1 MFDIVG
7 ISAVVSTAYLNT
19 KSISKII
26 REVSPR
32 TLIVCGGNL
41 AASSEILLR
50 KTNVDVCVVG
60 DGEITF
66 NELVK
71 NASSEPDFYESWRSS
86 GLFLEIAG
94 LAFLDN
100 ENSFQFTGFR
110 RAPEA
115 QEITSP
121 DFSILEKSGS
131 LGHFVYP
138 SNLEGSNADNSEMET
153 TVISAKGCVARC
165 TFCHRWERGY
175 RVRPIEQLI
184 EHSIST

>member
-1 MFDIVG
+1 MEKIGETAEFFDIDFHRFSISDIENFFGERVFDIVG

-26 REVSPR
+26 RKVSPR

-71 NASSEPDFYESWRSS
+71 NSSSEPDFYESWRSS

-121 DFSILEKSGS
+121 DFSILEKK
-131 LGHFVYP
+131 F
-138 SNLEGSNADNSEMET
+138 
-153 TVISAKGCVARC
+153 I
-165 TFCHRWERGY
+165 F
-175 RVRPIEQLI
+175 
-184 EHSIST
+184 